1 MKVVHLNAVDARKFV
16 VPTAFKALKKHA
28 TTVANVYAEIAPC
41 SNGAVR
47 KVVTATRKNAKHA
60 WKKENIVIIE
70 HIELMTY
77 YFKTRKNLL
86 YFSR

>member
-1 MKVVHLNAVDARKFV
+1 MKVVHLNAVDVRKFV

-60 WKKENIVIIE
+60 WKKVIVIIE

>member
-1 MKVVHLNAVDARKFV
+1 MKVVHLNAVDVRKFV

-47 KVVTATRKNAKHA
+47 KVVTATRKNA
-60 WKKENIVIIE
+60 NIVIIE